1 MRLDVS
7 SNLRLEGQRKKN
19 HMFVYS
25 VAMFLL
31 TLVTRAMELWK
42 LARAPRPSLENGIRP
57 HHRGLHSEDNIVFD
71 ASMKTVPDGCIYTEE
86 WYDTHGN
93 QRICVLYSGEPI
105 PSTWPRTPFEKEPK
119 RPWVWV
125 GNPETETDLT
135 RTLDKYLVVGNHIT
149 NELVHHIL
157 PGRKLAYMEPKT
169 FNQLDFPGD
178 GITIEENV

>member
-1 MRLDVS
+1 MFLYDIA
-7 SNLRLEGQRKKN
+7 
-19 HMFVYS
+19 MFVLR
-25 VAMFLL
+25 V
-31 TLVTRAMELWK
+31 VTKAVDIWRM
-42 LARAPRPSLENGIRP
+42 ARTPRQSLENGIRP

-71 ASMKTVPDGCIYTEE
+71 PSMETVPEGCVYTEE

-93 QRICVLYSGEPI
+93 QHICVLYSGASI
-105 PSTWPRTPFEKEPK
+105 PSSWTHTPFEKEPK

-135 RTLDKYLVVGNHIT
+135 RTFDKYLVVGNHIT
-149 NELVHHIL
+149 DELIHHIL

-178 GITIEENV
+178 GIVIEENV